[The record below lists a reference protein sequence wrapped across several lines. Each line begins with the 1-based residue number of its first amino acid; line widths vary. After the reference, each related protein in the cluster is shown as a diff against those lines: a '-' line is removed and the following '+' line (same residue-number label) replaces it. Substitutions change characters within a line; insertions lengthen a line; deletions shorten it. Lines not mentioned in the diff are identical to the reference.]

1 MRGVVDG
8 NEDFMVQGEFF
19 MAAEKVTA
27 RERELSAKLKRGL
40 WEKCWSAS
48 CENSTRRKILQH
60 ASRGKKDF
68 CILKKLQEVN
78 GSCIL
83 RKLHEKEET
92 VYDFQ
97 RFQEEKSCSST

>member
-1 MRGVVDG
+1 M
-8 NEDFMVQGEFF
+8 EMEFYGTRRIF
-19 MAAEKVTA
+19 YGSRKGYGT
-27 RERELSAKLKRGL
+27 RKRIICKLKRGL

-83 RKLHEKEET
+83 RKMHEKEET

-97 RFQEEKSCSST
+97 RCQEEKSRSST